1 MAKVPFSEQVVPS
14 GRPQLG
20 RAELLLQ
27 HRGFLSGDQLADLI
41 EASAGQALPPWLSEY
56 LARHLRG
63 KIKRPKG
70 RRPTPKAALDFDLC
84 RANGLYYQALSGYQ
98 RLIRE
103 RGSAAAKSRHRS
115 RQHDHDN
122 VSASQLAYEHV
133 LRAMR
138 KADRLRASRTGGL
151 CDRDRRGDARDP
163 AAYDL
168 LPGSTAL
175 EMASQVSRMVGR
187 RETATQSLSS
197 RRSQTKK

>member
-14 GRPQLG
+14 GPPPLG

-27 HRGFLSGDQLADLI
+27 RRGFLSGDQLADLI
-41 EASAGQALPPWLSEY
+41 EASAGQTLPPWLTEY

-70 RRPTPKAALDFDLC
+70 RRPTPEAALDFDLC
-84 RANGLYYQALSGYQ
+84 RANGLYYQALSRYQ
-98 RLIRE
+98 TQVRE
-103 RGSAAAKSRHRS
+103 RRSAAAKSRHRS

-138 KADRLRASRTGGL
+138 KQFGNIDWTTLRNQLAEWRSGKFFHAEPDDGDDVFDRN
-151 CDRDRRGDARDP
+151 
-163 AAYDL
+163 
-168 LPGSTAL
+168 
-175 EMASQVSRMVGR
+175 
-187 RETATQSLSS
+187 
-197 RRSQTKK
+197 